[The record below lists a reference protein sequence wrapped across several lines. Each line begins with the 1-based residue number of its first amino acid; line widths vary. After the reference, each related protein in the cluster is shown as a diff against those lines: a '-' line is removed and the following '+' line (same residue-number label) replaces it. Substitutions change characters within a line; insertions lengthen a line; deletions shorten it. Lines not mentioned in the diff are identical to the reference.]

1 MRARGRA
8 HLCDTRDVPVAM
20 NRLFTGIAMATAGT
34 MIAHQ
39 VAAKALRD
47 AAFLSA

>member
-8 HLCDTRDVPVAM
+8 RPGDTRHVAM

-47 AAFLSA
+47 AATA

>member
-1 MRARGRA
+1 
-8 HLCDTRDVPVAM
+8 M

-39 VAAKALRD
+39 VAATRRAMRR
-47 AAFLSA
+47 S

>member
-1 MRARGRA
+1 
-8 HLCDTRDVPVAM
+8 M
-20 NRLFTGIAMATAGT
+20 NRLFTGIAMTTAGT

-47 AAFLSA
+47 AATA